1 MKAFLTNKFW
11 LSLFLLVVIY
21 LVGTASVLAGM
32 AESLM
37 QLTPYNLLFAIA
49 MLLYNAEKP
58 DKSYW
63 LWFVIV
69 ALAGFLIEAVGVQ
82 TSLVFGQYSYGEVL
96 GIGVW
101 GVPLI
106 IGLNWSLLVFA
117 TASVVNV
124 NSWPIALKASIAA
137 SIMVLYDLFLE
148 PVAIRFG
155 FWEWAGGPVPL
166 QNYIAWWLIAFFMLL
181 GVFSYVKNLRN
192 HIAIYILGIQSLFFI
207 IIILYEGLPIH

>member
-1 MKAFLTNKFW
+1 MKAFLTNKFR
-11 LSLFLLVVIY
+11 LSLFLLFVIY
-21 LVGTASVLAGM
+21 LVGTASVLAGK

-37 QLTPYNLLFAIA
+37 QLTLYNLLFAIA
-49 MLLYNAEKP
+49 ILLFNAEKP
-58 DKSYW
+58 GKTYW
-63 LWFVIV
+63 LWFAIV
-69 ALAGFLIEAVGVQ
+69 SLAGFVLEVAGVQ
-82 TSLVFGQYSYGEVL
+82 TSLVFGQYSYGEIL
-96 GIGVW
+96 GIGLW

-124 NSWPIALKASIAA
+124 KNWPIALKASIAA

-181 GVFSYVKNLRN
+181 GVFSYVKSLRN
-192 HIAIYILGIQSLFFI
+192 RIAMYILGIQTLFFI